1 MNIYGKMTTYKVMIL
16 YNVIF
21 FSTLNLTSS
30 AFITCKISML
40 SACPLNE
47 KEMYINHK
55 NHLTG
60 NAFCV
65 MLAICVKIKMNN

>member
-1 MNIYGKMTTYKVMIL
+1 MNIYGKMTTSKVMIL

-21 FSTLNLTSS
+21 FSTLNLTSL

-60 NAFCV
+60 NAFFL